1 MLFPR
6 RRDGAD
12 TGAADTGLGPA
23 ALIADAAADVEDVSG
38 LLVSAGLPNEKPPMD
53 DVLLLGG
60 LPKRPP
66 LSAGLLAA
74 ELSVVVL
81 PPKREPVGLT
91 SSFLSSGFDSEGL
104 APNEKPVDFGTSDC
118 VLFVAVTGWVP
129 NEKPVDLDEP
139 V

>member
-23 ALIADAAADVEDVSG
+23 ALVAVAAADVEDVSG
-38 LLVSAGLPNEKPPMD
+38 LFASAD
-53 DVLLLGG
+53 FVL
-60 LPKRPP
+60 
-66 LSAGLLAA
+66 
-74 ELSVVVL
+74 L
-81 PPKREPVGLT
+81 PPKREPAGLA

-104 APNEKPVDFGTSDC
+104 VPNEKPVDFGASDC
-118 VLFVAVTGWVP
+118 VLFVAAAGWVP
-129 NEKPVDLDEP
+129 NEKPVDLDEL